1 MRVRAGILVT
11 GTEVLTGIIKD
22 KNGPWLSE
30 RFRENGFEVA
40 RITIV
45 GDRPSDL
52 LEALE
57 EMRNAGIAL
66 VATSGGLGPT
76 ADDLTAE
83 VVGRF
88 QGREMVLDEALE
100 ERIAEILRPLAHRW
114 PNLDLDAVR
123 AANRKQAV
131 VPAGSTILDPVG
143 TAPGLVVTPSQGE
156 GPTVLVLPGPPR
168 ELIPMWEA
176 SLSTQPMIELLAK
189 TPKLE
194 RRILRLFG
202 MPESERAGTHRE
214 IEQEGLDLSRLEI
227 TTCLRRGEIE
237 IATTWEAGDG
247 SIYDAFEEQIIKRH
261 GAIMFARNG
270 ETIDELVAG
279 LLKGRTVAVAESC
292 TGGLFAARICDQPGA
307 SDYFLGGSV
316 AYSNSVKIQ
325 QLNVTAE
332 LIESHGAV
340 SNQVAAAMA
349 EAARERFG
357 ADFGVGIT
365 GVAGPDGGT
374 EDKPVGLVWFAVASN
389 AGCDVRSVQIPG
401 GRADV
406 RERSTTIAM
415 HLLHRALRPS

>member
-1 MRVRAGILVT
+1 
-11 GTEVLTGIIKD
+11 
-22 KNGPWLSE
+22 
-30 RFRENGFEVA
+30 
-40 RITIV
+40 
-45 GDRPSDL
+45 
-52 LEALE
+52 
-57 EMRNAGIAL
+57 
-66 VATSGGLGPT
+66 
-76 ADDLTAE
+76 
-83 VVGRF
+83 
-88 QGREMVLDEALE
+88 
-100 ERIAEILRPLAHRW
+100 
-114 PNLDLDAVR
+114 
-123 AANRKQAV
+123 
-131 VPAGSTILDPVG
+131 
-143 TAPGLVVTPSQGE
+143 
-156 GPTVLVLPGPPR
+156 
-168 ELIPMWEA
+168 
-176 SLSTQPMIELLAK
+176 
-189 TPKLE
+189 
-194 RRILRLFG
+194 
-202 MPESERAGTHRE
+202 MPESELAMTLRE